1 LIDDSDEIGTIE
13 NRRMKAVFFERT
25 FPWLRMDAILA
36 LVIPFERL
44 ADSSRHLQT
53 EAYERWK
60 GQILR
65 GTPTEPDEA
74 IEFD

>member
-1 LIDDSDEIGTIE
+1 
-13 NRRMKAVFFERT
+13 
-25 FPWLRMDAILA
+25 MDAILV

-44 ADSSRHLQT
+44 ADSSRQLPI

-65 GTPTEPDEA
+65 GTPREPDDL
-74 IEFD
+74 IEFDWRRIGPVRDIQLDRAAAIA